1 MQAEQMARE
10 MMGVVLRNKSRWG
23 VNEEK
28 KPQGNLILA
37 LELTEMYEYRP
48 MSEKKLGFDIW
59 LHDTMKLQKVDC
71 DWIQRW

>member
-48 MSEKKLGFDIW
+48 MSEKKN
-59 LHDTMKLQKVDC
+59 
-71 DWIQRW
+71 